1 MTRQEQ
7 LPLQPFAREI
17 REVPVAAEMSESFLA
32 YSLSVITAR
41 AIPDIRDGLKPVQR
55 RILYSMLGMGLR
67 PTNPHR
73 KCARVVGDTMG
84 KYHPHGD
91 MAIYEALVRMG
102 QEFSRMVTL
111 VDPHG
116 NFGSLDDPPAAA
128 RYTECRLTDAAM
140 EMVREIEEN
149 TVDFR
154 PTYDGESSEPICL
167 PGLMPNLLV
176 NGTTGIAVGM
186 ATNMPTHNL
195 REVYAAIELVM
206 KKRRPKPTIKELQA
220 LLPGPDFPSGGT
232 IINDDLQEAYVT
244 GRGSF
249 RIRAKFEFEKITRSR
264 QGIVVTELPYMV
276 GPEKVVKRINELV
289 VSEKLEGIVDAKNLS
304 DRKSGLRI
312 LITLKPNVNP
322 EAVLGELFKQTPL
335 EESFG
340 INNVVLVDGIPETL
354 GIYDLCKHYIDHR
367 LNVVVR
373 RTQFRLERAQERLH
387 IVKGLIIALENID
400 QVVAIIRGSEDA
412 DEAKAALRKE
422 LKLSEIQAT
431 HILDMQLR
439 RLTALEMQK
448 ILDEQDELKGRIT
461 EYKKILGS
469 EQRQRTTVLKEL
481 KEIVDIYGVDR
492 KTEIIPLKD
501 IPTYDDIPLVD
512 EKEVPD
518 EACIVTLSTS
528 GKIGRTPIEA
538 SSRTTPG
545 QHDVLVSSTLSST
558 HSPVFAITTEGR
570 ALSLRAIELGEVKG
584 RSRGVSAAKVFGTGK
599 GELILTA
606 ISPGEENLVLVTTS
620 GVVKRISPEELSGT
634 SSGKTV
640 IKLKPN
646 DKVAAAFT
654 CPDGVDTIIVA
665 SDAQTLRTPVD
676 NISVQGRNASGVI
689 GMKLR
694 DGVKVVGAGAALG
707 DGAVITITDTGSA
720 KATPFEEL
728 TTKGRGGTG
737 IRITK
742 FTKEKSISFA
752 KIVGPDV
759 VLAVMATDDDPKKAD
774 PVPVDLPLEP
784 TKRDLVSSKTSR
796 KILDVGPA
804 RW

>member
-1 MTRQEQ
+1 MARQEQ

-102 QEFSRMVTL
+102 QDFARMVTL

-140 EMVREIEEN
+140 EMVREIEED

-154 PTYDGESSEPICL
+154 PTYDGESNEPICL

-176 NGTTGIAVGM
+176 NGTSGIAVGM

-195 REVYAAIELVM
+195 REVFAAIELVM

-220 LLPGPDFPSGGT
+220 LLPGPDFPSGGI
-232 IINDDLQEAYVT
+232 IINDDLEEAYKT

-249 RIRAKFEFEKITRSR
+249 RIRAKVEFEKITRSR

-276 GPEKVVKRINELV
+276 GPEKAVKRINELV
-289 VSEKLEGIVDAKNLS
+289 VAEKLDGVVDAKNLS

-340 INNVVLVDGIPETL
+340 INNVVLVNGIPETL
-354 GIYDLCKHYIDHR
+354 GIYDLCKHYIEHR
-367 LNVVVR
+367 LNVVIR
-373 RTQFRLERAQERLH
+373 RTQFRLDRAQERLH
-387 IVKGLIIALENID
+387 IVKGLIVALENID

-412 DEAKAALRKE
+412 EEAKAALRKE

-492 KTEIIPLKD
+492 KTEIISISD
-501 IPTYDDIPLVD
+501 IPVYDDIPLVD

-518 EACIVTLSTS
+518 EACLVTLSTS
-528 GKIGRTPIEA
+528 GKIGRMPIEG
-538 SSRTTPG
+538 STRTTPG
-545 QHDVLVSSTLSST
+545 QHDVLISSTLSST
-558 HSPVFAITTEGR
+558 HKPVFAITSEGR
-570 ALSLRAIELGEVKG
+570 ALSLRSLDIGEVKG
-584 RSRGVSAAKVFGTGK
+584 RSRGIAATKAFATGK
-599 GELILTA
+599 GEVILTA
-606 ISPGEENLVLVTTS
+606 ISPGEENIVLITTN
-620 GVVKRISPEELSGT
+620 GVAKRISPEELAGT
-634 SSGKTV
+634 TSGKPV

-646 DKVAAAFT
+646 DKLAAAFP
-654 CPDGVDTIIVA
+654 CPDGVDIIIVA

-676 NISVQGRNASGVI
+676 SISTQGRNAAGVI

-694 DGVKVVGAGAALG
+694 EGVKVIGAGAALG
-707 DGAVITITDTGSA
+707 DGAVITVTDTGSA

-742 FTKEKSISFA
+742 FTKEKSITLA
-752 KIVGPDV
+752 KVVGPDV

-784 TKRDLVSSKTSR
+784 SKRDLVSSKTER
-796 KILDVGPA
+796 IILDIGPA